1 MSILTFTIQR
11 SRYHLVILA
20 FLAAFLAALL
30 VHGLSF
36 ATEFQLQ
43 RWPAQLPTPSLKL
56 RDLDG
61 RLWDTTDLRGK
72 VVVLNFWASWCEPC
86 VNEMAMLNAL
96 ASTQAAGANPVILG
110 VNFKESS
117 LTVRDFMARHLIAYP
132 VLLDSA
138 GVHLPLWNKGVLPTT
153 ILIGRDG
160 RARWRITGEI
170 DTADPRFVKALEQ
183 LLRETP
189 PKAHKPYLS

>member
-1 MSILTFTIQR
+1 MPLKIKQ
-11 SRYHLVILA
+11 SRNYLCILA
-20 FLAAFLAALL
+20 FLAAMLI
-30 VHGLSF
+30 HGLSL

-43 RWPAQLPTPSLKL
+43 RWPSQLPTPSLKL

-61 RLWDTTDLRGK
+61 RLWDSAELRGK

-86 VNEMAMLNAL
+86 VNEMPMLNVL
-96 ASTQAAGANPVILG
+96 ARTQAAVQSPVVLG
-110 VNFKESS
+110 INFKESS
-117 LTVRDFMARHLIAYP
+117 SAVQDFMSRHRIDYP

-138 GVHLPLWNKGVLPTT
+138 GVHMTSWSKGVLPTT

-170 DTADPRFVKALEQ
+170 DTVDPRFTKALEL
-183 LLRETP
+183 LLREAP
-189 PKAHKPYLS
+189 PKTHKPDLS